1 MGLARSNS
9 YDQLA
14 AIQGNPYRGYKRG
27 GTTWKWWGNIYKLR
41 NLPNPQKLLTLLLT
55 AESHNMQSLQRSACH
70 FFPQRHI
77 HAQYC
82 SHLETGD
89 HICFSLALQIF
100 YCYCSLQICVIE
112 FNVAS
117 VILICITAH
126 TNDTWVSTKAEKSEF
141 LLKLLDLNV
150 SRTFFH
156 TSGVPVFIKIY
167 KMLWKF
173 GEHLRTGSWNMHTE
187 ELPSWAILAKCLI
200 ADPQILKCALYHDKC
215 PLAHGPILN

>member
-1 MGLARSNS
+1 MKMVRKHL
-9 YDQLA
+9 Q
-14 AIQGNPYRGYKRG
+14 
-27 GTTWKWWGNIYKLR
+27 T
-41 NLPNPQKLLTLLLT
+41 QKLTKPPETTNTPAHSWITQYAKCTKICLSFL
-55 AESHNMQSLQRSACH
+55 
-70 FFPQRHI
+70 PQRHI
-77 HAQYC
+77 HAQNC
-82 SHLETGD
+82 SDLETGD

-100 YCYCSLQICVIE
+100 YCYCSLHICVIA

-117 VILICITAH
+117 VIHICITAY

-150 SRTFFH
+150 SRTFFSH
-156 TSGVPVFIKIY
+156 IWSVPVFIKIY

-200 ADPQILKCALYHDKC
+200 ADPQILKCALYHY
-215 PLAHGPILN
+215 